1 MKKSNKEEPNIMCIA
16 YLSAEGD
23 LYRAQE
29 KENKQLRYLR
39 QYAKANHV
47 DICLVARRDGMGQ
60 MRVNKQWKTM
70 VELIEKGKADGILI
84 ANTEAVSSS
93 VADSFLKVGQVYE
106 AGGIVVSVDEGRLTL
121 PVKRMIDG
129 RMVLVNERY

>member
-1 MKKSNKEEPNIMCIA
+1 MKKSNKQESNIMCIA
-16 YLSAEGD
+16 YLSVEGD
-23 LYRAQE
+23 LYSTKE

-47 DICLVARRDGMGQ
+47 DICLVARRNGMGQ
-60 MRVNKQWKTM
+60 AMVNKHWKTM

-84 ANTEAVSSS
+84 ANTELVSSS
-93 VADSFLKVGQVYE
+93 IADSFLKVGQVHE
-106 AGGIVVSVDEGRLTL
+106 AGGIVVTVDEGRLTL

>member
-1 MKKSNKEEPNIMCIA
+1 MKKGNKEEPNIMCIA

-23 LYRAQE
+23 LYSTQE

>member
-1 MKKSNKEEPNIMCIA
+1 MKKSNKEKPNIRCIA
-16 YLSAEGD
+16 YLSAEGT
-23 LYRAQE
+23 LYSAQE

-47 DICLVARRDGMGQ
+47 DICLVARRKGMGQ
-60 MRVNKQWKTM
+60 STVNKHWKSM
-70 VELIEKGKADGILI
+70 VKLIEKGKADGILI
-84 ANTEAVSSS
+84 ANTEAVSSDI
-93 VADSFLKVGQVYE
+93 ADSFLKVGQVHE
-106 AGGIVVSVDEGRLTL
+106 AGGIVVSVDEGRLFL